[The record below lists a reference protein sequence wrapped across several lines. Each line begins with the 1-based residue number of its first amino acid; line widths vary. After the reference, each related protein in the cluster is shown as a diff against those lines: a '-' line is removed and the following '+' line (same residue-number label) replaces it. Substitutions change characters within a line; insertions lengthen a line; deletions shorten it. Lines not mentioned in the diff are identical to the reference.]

1 MSDLDRMIK
10 DSLDDMD
17 KDSPELSVEPGYFN
31 QAIGL
36 FTGRLA
42 WVNWLIMGMQIAM
55 FVGGVWCSIELFNAT
70 ETLAALKWGLTAA
83 VLLIWSL
90 ITKMALVPHM
100 ETNRLLMEM
109 KRMELRI
116 ERLRAEQR

>member
-1 MSDLDRMIK
+1 MSDLDRLIK
-10 DSLDDMD
+10 DSLDEMD
-17 KDSPELSVEPGYFN
+17 QDSPELNLEPGYFN

-42 WVNWLIMGMQIAM
+42 WVNWLIMVMQIAM
-55 FVGGVWCSIELFNAT
+55 LVGGVWCAIELFQAT
-70 ETLAALKWGLTAA
+70 DTLTAIKWSVPAA

-90 ITKMALVPHM
+90 VTKMALVPHM

-109 KRMELRI
+109 KRMQLRI
-116 ERLRAEQR
+116 ERMRADPH